1 MAKRLLIVALFALLP
16 PVARA
21 DTPNPSFY
29 LVNRASQPINQVF
42 VSPVAASGWGRDQL
56 GDNLLNA
63 GTYVPIRLRADGN
76 CLFDLRI
83 IYQDGRGE
91 ERRSVNTCTTDVI
104 TLTDTRGRTTSPPAA
119 DPAHD
124 PTFRI
129 INNGTRDINEVYLRV
144 AGTINWGRDRLG
156 DDTVDAGDATVVALP
171 PGQCLWD
178 IRFVFEGGRS
188 QERRRIDLCKITDLP
203 VQ

>member
-1 MAKRLLIVALFALLP
+1 MAKRLLIAALLAVLP
-16 PVARA
+16 PAAWA

-29 LVNRASQPINQVF
+29 LVNRANQPINQVF

-63 GTYVPIRLRADGN
+63 GTYVPIRLHADGN

-83 IYQDGRGE
+83 VYQDGRGE
-91 ERRSVNTCTTDVI
+91 ERRSVNTCTTDAI
-104 TLTDTRGRTTSPPAA
+104 TFTDNRGRSASPAA
-119 DPAHD
+119 DPARN

-129 INNGTRDINEVYLRV
+129 INNGMRDINEVYLRV
-144 AGTINWGRDRLG
+144 AGTNNWGRDRLG
-156 DDTVDAGDATVVALP
+156 DDTVDAGDAMVVDLP

-188 QERRRIDLCKITDLP
+188 QERRRVDLCKITDLP